1 MRETKSGFDF
11 KFLNNVMYIGLIIGI
26 FYFLKSIG
34 IMDKVADAIVALIPV
49 FIGILICWISMPL
62 ANRFRKW
69 GLSKG
74 LSAVLALI
82 IIYGVLVGI
91 ISVVIP
97 VFVEELGNLIK
108 DLPNLYNTAVSKV
121 NEFAKNN
128 LGMDL
133 NVKENIKSLDIVQKY
148 LGDILN
154 YSINTVQSIFSLIIS
169 IFTTI
174 VVSFFM
180 VKDMDKIKSTII
192 TFFSRNKK
200 GNSRYKMINEMDV
213 TLTSYIKGMAIDS
226 FIVGILTTIVC
237 LVLGIDY
244 AVLFGCLIFVLNLIP
259 YIGALLSELIVAIY
273 AFTIGGPVFAIITF
287 VCLLMVQ
294 IIDANILQPNIVA
307 KSVDLHPVVVLA
319 GLTVFNLLLGIVGMI
334 IAVPVIAL
342 IKIWLNHRFSTE
354 ITELSNDT
362 NEFEEKGIEF
372 IEEKEKKAL
381 RKSTSARKQ
390 AEKK

>member
-1 MRETKSGFDF
+1 MKEVKSSFDF
-11 KFLNNVMYIGLIIGI
+11 NFLNKAMYIGVIIGV

-34 IMDKVADAIVALIPV
+34 VMDKVADAIVALVPV

-62 ANRFRKW
+62 ANRFKKI

-74 LSAVLALI
+74 ISAVLALV
-82 IIYGVLVGI
+82 IIYGVLIGI

-97 VFVEELGNLIK
+97 VFVEQLGSLVK
-108 DLPNLYNTAVSKV
+108 ELPNLYNTAVTKV
-121 NEFAKNN
+121 NEFATNN
-128 LGMDL
+128 LGIDL
-133 NVKENIKSLDIVQKY
+133 NITENLKNLDIIQKY

-154 YSINTVQSIFSLIIS
+154 YSINTVQSIFALIIS

-180 VKDMDKIKSTII
+180 VKDMDKIKSTLI

-213 TLTSYIKGMAIDS
+213 TLTSYIKGMIIDS
-226 FIVGILTTIVC
+226 FVVGILTTIVC

-287 VCLLMVQ
+287 ICLLLVQ

-307 KSVDLHPVVVLA
+307 KSVDLHPVVVFA
-319 GLTVFNLLLGIVGMI
+319 GLTVFNLLLGMVGMI

-342 IKIWLNHRFSTE
+342 IKIWLNHKFSME
-354 ITELSNDT
+354 IAELNNDV
-362 NEFEEKGIEF
+362 
-372 IEEKEKKAL
+372 KKDEIKMEAREL
-381 RKSTSARKQ
+381 KKNVDKSTLS
-390 AEKK
+390 

>member
-1 MRETKSGFDF
+1 MKEIKSGFDF
-11 KFLNNVMYIGLIIGI
+11 NFLNKAMYIGVIIGI

-34 IMDKVADAIVALIPV
+34 VMDKVAEALVALIPV

-62 ANRFRKW
+62 ANRFKKW

-74 LSAVLALI
+74 LSAVIALI
-82 IIYGVLVGI
+82 IIYGVLIGI

-97 VFVEELGNLIK
+97 VFVEQLGSLIK
-108 DLPNLYNTAVSKV
+108 ELPNLYNTAVTKV

-133 NVKENIKSLDIVQKY
+133 NITENLKNLDIIQKY

-180 VKDMDKIKSTII
+180 VKDMDKIKSTLI

-213 TLTSYIKGMAIDS
+213 TLTSYIKGMIIDS
-226 FIVGILTTIVC
+226 FVVGILTTIVC

-273 AFTIGGPVFAIITF
+273 AFTIGGPIFAVITF
-287 VCLLMVQ
+287 VCLLLVQ

-307 KSVDLHPVVVLA
+307 KSVDLHPVVVFA
-319 GLTVFNLLLGIVGMI
+319 GLTVFNLLLGMVGMI
-334 IAVPVIAL
+334 IAVPAIAL
-342 IKIWLNHRFSTE
+342 IKIWLNYRFSTE
-354 ITELSNDT
+354 IAELNNDVKKD
-362 NEFEEKGIEF
+362 EIK
-372 IEEKEKKAL
+372 KEIKENKKIDSG
-381 RKSTSARKQ
+381 KYQ
-390 AEKK
+390 

>member
-1 MRETKSGFDF
+1 MKEIKSGFDF
-11 KFLNNVMYIGLIIGI
+11 NFLNKAMYIGVIIGI

-34 IMDKVADAIVALIPV
+34 VMDKVAEALVALIPV

-62 ANRFRKW
+62 ANRFKKW

-74 LSAVLALI
+74 LSAVIALI
-82 IIYGVLVGI
+82 IIYGVLIGI

-97 VFVEELGNLIK
+97 VFVEQLGSLIK
-108 DLPNLYNTAVSKV
+108 ELPNLYNTAVTKV

-133 NVKENIKSLDIVQKY
+133 NITENLKNLDIIQKY

-180 VKDMDKIKSTII
+180 VKDMDKIKSTLI

-213 TLTSYIKGMAIDS
+213 TLTSYIKGMIIDS
-226 FIVGILTTIVC
+226 FVVGILTTIVC

-287 VCLLMVQ
+287 VCLLLVQ

-307 KSVDLHPVVVLA
+307 KSVDLHPVVVFA
-319 GLTVFNLLLGIVGMI
+319 GLTVFNLLLGMVGMI
-334 IAVPVIAL
+334 IAVPAIAL
-342 IKIWLNHRFSTE
+342 IKIWLNYRFSTE
-354 ITELSNDT
+354 IAELNNDVKKD
-362 NEFEEKGIEF
+362 EIK
-372 IEEKEKKAL
+372 KEIKENKKIDSG
-381 RKSTSARKQ
+381 KYQ
-390 AEKK
+390 